1 MNKLGDFQYL
11 WTTDKDKYCL
21 EVLNGIFYIM
31 DENCMMLL
39 VEDDELYS
47 LLVEKM
53 ICNGVKIV
61 ERDNSTEKTVEIS
74 VQTAMQKYGLFKNS
88 V

>member
-1 MNKLGDFQYL
+1 
-11 WTTDKDKYCL
+11 
-21 EVLNGIFYIM
+21 
-31 DENCMMLL
+31 MLL

>member
-31 DENCMMLL
+31 DENSMMLL
-39 VEDDELYS
+39 VEDDELYLS
-47 LLVEKM
+47 L
-53 ICNGVKIV
+53 IHI
-61 ERDNSTEKTVEIS
+61 
-74 VQTAMQKYGLFKNS
+74 
-88 V
+88 